1 MNPKVNDSQG
11 DGEDSSAVTA
21 IPIQVT
27 EDAKASAPVRGT
39 VTVRSVRLRRHAVAF
54 HPESSRVIIR
64 PFIPGKPQI
73 VSSILERAHALS
85 EAEAEAHIQAVLLEF
100 ESRHFDIESVLLSH
114 YEKVRSHISQ
124 KQPLS
129 RVRQLLIGALFSGEY
144 ALESAALFN
153 PSMVPHPDQ
162 SGVPEGGVRFI
173 MSLRATGE
181 GHISSIEFRT
191 GIIAPEGTIDV
202 DPVSR
207 FVTVPDIVP
216 NPTYRK
222 KRFVAKLQQMGF
234 EDGHASAVM
243 TPLAEIFTLHELDE
257 SLRRVRREQKPV
269 GRDLRRALECFRW
282 LADSNYELNFSSKLA
297 LSERII
303 FPVSSNETNG
313 IEDARFVRFT
323 DDDGSVMYCATYTAY
338 NGRTILPQFIETQD
352 FLHFRILTL
361 NGSAVQNKGMAL
373 FPRRIG
379 GRYAMLSRQDDENLF
394 IMFSDSHHFWSAPQ
408 MILRPSQLWES
419 VKIGNC
425 GSPIETEAGWIVIT
439 HGVGPMRKYCIGAVL
454 LDLHD
459 PTRVIG
465 RLREPLLAPEGN
477 EREGYVPNVVYSC
490 GSMLHGRE
498 LILPYAMSDKA
509 SAIVSISLDELLA
522 ALLANGI

>member
-1 MNPKVNDSQG
+1 MS
-11 DGEDSSAVTA
+11 
-21 IPIQVT
+21 
-27 EDAKASAPVRGT
+27 PV
-39 VTVRSVRLRRHAVAF
+39 SIRRHDIALQ
-54 HPESSRVIIR
+54 PESGRVIIR

-73 VSSILERAHALS
+73 MANILARALALN
-85 EAEAEAHIQAVLLEF
+85 EAETELQLHAIFAEFA
-100 ESRHFDIESVLLSH
+100 SRHFDIETHLLAH
-114 YEKVRSHISQ
+114 FERVRPHITG
-124 KQPLS
+124 QPTLT

-162 SGVPEGGVRFI
+162 SGVVAGGQRFI

-191 GIIAPEGTIDV
+191 GIITPNGDISVE
-202 DPVSR
+202 PVSR
-207 FVTVPDIVP
+207 FVSLPEVVP
-216 NPTYRK
+216 NPTYK
-222 KRFVAKLQQMGF
+222 KMRFITKLQEMGF
-234 EDGHASAVM
+234 VGGYATAVM
-243 TPLAEIFTLHELDE
+243 DPLAESFTLVELDE
-257 SLRRVRREQKPV
+257 SVQRVRRESKPLS
-269 GRDLRRALECFRW
+269 RDLRRALECFRW

-303 FPVSSNETNG
+303 FPVSPNETNG

-323 DDDGSVMYCATYTAY
+323 EDDGSVMYYATYTAY
-338 NGRTILPQFIETQD
+338 NGRAILPQLIETQD
-352 FLHFRILTL
+352 FLHFRVLTL

-379 GRYAMLSRQDDENLF
+379 GHYAMLSRQDDENLF
-394 IMFSDSHHFWSAPQ
+394 IMFSDSPHYWSDPQ
-408 MILRPSQLWES
+408 VILRPAETWES

-425 GSPIETEAGWIVIT
+425 GSPIETPEGWIVIT
-439 HGVGPMRKYCIGAVL
+439 HGVGPMRKYCIGAAL

-459 PTRVIG
+459 PRRVIG
-465 RLREPLLAPEGN
+465 RLREPLLSPEGN

-509 SAIVSISLDELLA
+509 SAIATMDVAELLA
-522 ALLANGI
+522 ALLASGS